1 MRSNTNS
8 SIFSFLSLIF
18 GMFLLIYLWL
28 PLFIILLVGAFIYI
42 IVILIIARISGK
54 SPNFNIKVVNIKR
67 SQDPFQ
73 QNPFEQT
80 NTRTDN
86 IDYIDTTTVEKEDEK
101 K

>member
-1 MRSNTNS
+1 MRSSTS
-8 SIFSFLSLIF
+8 SPILSFLSLIV
-18 GMFLLIYLWL
+18 GIFLLIYFWI
-28 PLFIILLVGAFIYI
+28 PLLVILFVGFFIYV
-42 IVILIIARISGK
+42 IVILIMARISGK

-67 SQDPFQ
+67 SQDPSE

-86 IDYIDTTTVEKEDEK
+86 IDYIDSTTVEKEEK